1 MNTTKFF
8 LVLLAFFGAVG
19 SSLAQNGRIGQHEA
33 ITWKGPTISEGT
45 ETEGK
50 KMIRNI
56 MNAINV
62 QANFEVFPAN
72 IPNAAAVSYA
82 GKRYILYNAR
92 FLDALINKTGTRW
105 AAVSILAHEVG
116 HHVNG
121 PNTERKSQQQLELD
135 ADEFSG
141 FVLRKMGASVA
152 QSQIAIR
159 TAGGIRATS
168 THPALYDRLAA
179 IENGWQQADGQL
191 SGRGNASAFQ
201 RSRKTDTGSNSSVA
215 STPSANNTRTSR
227 ASSNN
232 ANIVAKVV
240 FNADPYSQIYITSK
254 LHLVKVSNDEA
265 SVVGKI
271 ARLNST
277 EYPYVIYDEN
287 NVQLFVDN
295 KGNIVTRNGRQVG
308 LLKAFK

>member
-1 MNTTKFF
+1 MNTSKFF
-8 LVLLAFFGAVG
+8 LVLLTLFGAVA
-19 SSLAQNGRIGQHEA
+19 SSQAQTGRVGQHER
-33 ITWKGPTISEGT
+33 IIWSGPTATQST
-45 ETEGK
+45 ESEGK
-50 KMIRNI
+50 KMISDI
-56 MNAINV
+56 MDAVNLR
-62 QANFEVFPAN
+62 ANFEVFPAN
-72 IPNAAAVSYA
+72 IPNAAAVTYA
-82 GKRYILYNAR
+82 DKRYILYNAR
-92 FLDALINKTGTRW
+92 FLDAMIRKSGTRW

-141 FVLRKMGASVA
+141 FVLRKMGATVA
-152 QSQIAIR
+152 ESQIAIR
-159 TAGGIRATS
+159 TAGDMRATS
-168 THPALYDRLAA
+168 THPGAYDRLAA

-191 SGRGNASAFQ
+191 NGRNTASTFQ
-201 RSRKTDTGSNSSVA
+201 RSRKEYTTHNSVVNSPVRNRATTNTGSS
-215 STPSANNTRTSR
+215 NTK
-227 ASSNN
+227 
-232 ANIVAKVV
+232 IVAKVV
-240 FNADPYSQIYITSK
+240 FNADPQSQIYITSK

-287 NVQLFVDN
+287 RLQLFVDN
-295 KGNIVTRNGRQVG
+295 KGNIVTRSGRKVG